1 MSGHK
6 APGRYVLSS
15 DVSIQDESH
24 HTIHSMPT
32 ATDALRNLLDAGRR
46 LSYDDIKTELD
57 ITSTRHARRLIRTLR
72 DDGVPIQE
80 ERDGLHKRFFLPP
93 EHQRDSVPLVELNPE
108 EALALS
114 VAAGAA
120 RAMLG
125 STPLREPLR
134 SGFQRLVDRLSPR
147 IHWVDLD
154 AQDDRWYFGAIAS
167 NRIDPDVFETL
178 VQALEWE
185 QSLLI
190 DYDKPTA
197 PSTDRK
203 IDPVCVAV
211 LGNAI
216 ILTAYCHRRDALRD
230 FALTRITR
238 ATLCDPKEDLSP
250 YFDRPET
257 FDPERYYAQDRFGA
271 LTGHEPRV
279 YRLEIEPEVAHLFRE
294 RDYHPSQDVE
304 HEDDEGRLVV
314 SYEFASMQ
322 DFRSFAQGFGTR
334 VTVLEP
340 QELVEQM
347 RSEAETLARRYGR
360 MATPEQVMMVSDE

>member
-1 MSGHK
+1 
-6 APGRYVLSS
+6 
-15 DVSIQDESH
+15 
-24 HTIHSMPT
+24 MPT
-32 ATDALRNLLDAGRR
+32 PKDTLHSLLDAGRR

-57 ITSTRHARRLIRTLR
+57 ITSTRHARRLVAQLR
-72 DDGVPIQE
+72 DEGVPIEE
-80 ERDGLHKRFFLPP
+80 ERDGLRKRFYLTP
-93 EHQRDSVPLVELNPE
+93 EHQRDRVPLVELSPE

-114 VAAGAA
+114 VASGAA

-125 STPLREPLR
+125 STPLHAPLR
-134 SGFQRLVDRLSPR
+134 SSFQRLVDLLTPR
-147 IHWVDLD
+147 FDWVDLD

-167 NRIDPDVFETL
+167 NRIAPDVFETL
-178 VQALEWE
+178 VQALEWQ
-185 QSLLI
+185 QSVRI

-238 ATLCDPKEDLSP
+238 AVLCDPEDDLSP
-250 YFDRPET
+250 FFDRPEA
-257 FDPERYYAQDRFGA
+257 FDPDRYYSQDRFGA
-271 LTGHEPRV
+271 LTGQEPRV
-279 YRLEIEPEVAHLFRE
+279 YRLQVEPEVAHLFRE

-304 HEDDEGRLVV
+304 HEDDEGRLIV
-314 SYEFASMQ
+314 SYEFSSMQ

-340 QELVEQM
+340 PELVEQM
-347 RSEAETLARRYGR
+347 RREAETLARRYGDD
-360 MATPEQVMMVSDE
+360 A